1 MKHKLAVNR
10 EAEVA
15 EAAVETETSI
25 PLKVVSRDPLEL
37 PEVDVD
43 VEVLTDL
50 SVRRVITTAETAT
63 KKDISPETAPNP
75 RRRDPSE
82 RESPELKVPNV
93 KVMINAATATPK
105 VTSPETV
112 PNLERRDPS
121 EREDPSRKVT
131 ISAAT
136 AMPKVTSPETAPN
149 PRRSVPLESTERSLP
164 VPPLERLAE
173 TATKKVTSLEIAP
186 SPRRKELPVSIDL
199 PESPDLATTVERRDI
214 SLETVPRLPPLR
226 RRRKARKLLN
236 PRESTLRMTA
246 KTIRMV
252 STVKISLL
260 MKPEE
265 LLRRPLTNSEL
276 RSPRKKLKK
285 LPPLLTRLAQPP
297 RLITS

>member
-10 EAEVA
+10 EAEVE

-63 KKDISPETAPNP
+63 KKDISPETAPSP

-93 KVMINAATATPK
+93 KVMINAATAMPK
-105 VTSPETV
+105 VTSPEIV

-121 EREDPSRKVT
+121 EREDPSRKVM
-131 ISAAT
+131 INAAT
-136 AMPKVTSPETAPN
+136 VMPKVTSPETAPN

-186 SPRRKELPVSIDL
+186 SPRRKELPVRIDL

-214 SLETVPRLPPLR
+214 SQETAPRLPLR
-226 RRRKARKLLN
+226 RRRKARKLPN
-236 PRESTLRMTA
+236 PRESTLRMMA

-252 STVKISLL
+252 STVKILLL

-276 RSPRKKLKK
+276 KSPRKKLKK

-297 RLITS
+297 RLTTS

>member
-10 EAEVA
+10 EAEVE

-63 KKDISPETAPNP
+63 KKDISQETAPSP

-105 VTSPETV
+105 VTSPEIV

-121 EREDPSRKVT
+121 EREDPSRKVM
-131 ISAAT
+131 ISAVT
-136 AMPKVTSPETAPN
+136 AMPKVTSPETALN

-186 SPRRKELPVSIDL
+186 SPRRKELPVRIDL

-214 SLETVPRLPPLR
+214 SQETAPRLPLR
-226 RRRKARKLLN
+226 RRRKARKLPN

-252 STVKISLL
+252 SMVKISLL

-297 RLITS
+297 RLTTS

>member
-1 MKHKLAVNR
+1 MKPKLAVNR
-10 EAEVA
+10 EAEV
-15 EAAVETETSI
+15 EEVAVETETSI

-37 PEVDVD
+37 PEVDAD

-50 SVRRVITTAETAT
+50 SVRKVITTAETAT
-63 KKDISPETAPNP
+63 KKDISPETAPSP

-105 VTSPETV
+105 VTSPEIV

-121 EREDPSRKVT
+121 EREDPSRKVM
-131 ISAAT
+131 INAAT

-186 SPRRKELPVSIDL
+186 SPRRKELPVRIDL

-214 SLETVPRLPPLR
+214 SQETAPRLPLR
-226 RRRKARKLLN
+226 RRRKARMLPN
-236 PRESTLRMTA
+236 PRESTLRMMA

-276 RSPRKKLKK
+276 KSPRKKLKK

-297 RLITS
+297 RLTTS

>member
-37 PEVDVD
+37 PEVDAD

-75 RRRDPSE
+75 KRRDPSE

-105 VTSPETV
+105 VTSPEIV
-112 PNLERRDPS
+112 PN
-121 EREDPSRKVT
+121 
-131 ISAAT
+131 
-136 AMPKVTSPETAPN
+136 PK
-149 PRRSVPLESTERSLP
+149 RSVLLESTERSLP

-173 TATKKVTSLEIAP
+173 TAVKKVTSLEIAP
-186 SPRRKELPVSIDL
+186 SPRRKELPVRIDL

-214 SLETVPRLPPLR
+214 SLETAPRLPLR
-226 RRRKARKLLN
+226 RRRKAMKLLN
-236 PRESTLRMTA
+236 PRKSTLKMTV

-265 LLRRPLTNSEL
+265 LLRKPLTNSEL
-276 RSPRKKLKK
+276 MSPRKKLKK

-297 RLITS
+297 RLTTS